1 MSAAAAW
8 LAGEGPPVALIHGFG
23 ADRLS
28 WAATV
33 PALAG
38 ACALHAVELPGHG
51 QAGAVPDPA
60 TPDALA
66 RSVAEAVAPLGPMPV
81 IGHSLGGAV
90 ALHLAAQRPELVTR
104 LVLIAPAGWGRTL
117 DATFLRGLPRAE
129 DADALQRLLER
140 LVVQP
145 RHIPP
150 GLAAHLLTD
159 LEARREGLA
168 RIAEA
173 VLAAPPPPVPPV
185 PPAPDVPVTVI
196 WGAEDMVN
204 PYDPA
209 RPLPELHLV
218 EGAGH
223 LPHVEK
229 AAQVNRLIAGALG

>member
-1 MSAAAAW
+1 MSAAVA
-8 LAGEGPPVALIHGFG
+8 LLGGEGPPVALIHGFG

-33 PALAG
+33 PSLAG
-38 ACALHAVELPGHG
+38 VRALHAVELPGHG

-60 TPDALA
+60 SPEALA
-66 RSVAEAVAPLGPMPV
+66 NEVAEAVAPLGPLPV

-90 ALHLAAQRPELVTR
+90 ALHLAALRPDLVTR
-104 LVLIAPAGWGRTL
+104 LVLIAPAGWGRAL
-117 DATFLRGLPRAE
+117 DATFLRELPRAA
-129 DADALQRLLER
+129 DADGLQRLLER

-159 LEARREGLA
+159 LESRREGLA

-173 VLAAPPPPVPPV
+173 VLAAPPPP
-185 PPAPDVPVTVI
+185 APGPELPVTVI
-196 WGAEDMVN
+196 WGAADAVN
-204 PYDPA
+204 PHDPA
-209 RPLPELHLV
+209 RAHPDLHLV
-218 EGAGH
+218 GGAGH

-229 AAQVNRLIAGALG
+229 AAPVNRLIAGALG